1 MQLRSAGGSM
11 GWDLSKGLIDNHQLL
26 VNGDKYRTTSG
37 TITYNTG
44 ANATCTNT
52 LRGILGGTQA
62 ELTQ

>member
-1 MQLRSAGGSM
+1 MQLKSAGQQAM
-11 GWDLSKGLIDNHQLL
+11 WDLGQLSQQKTIA
-26 VNGDKYRTTSG
+26 VRNGNSG

-44 ANATCTNT
+44 ANTTCTNT

>member
-1 MQLRSAGGSM
+1 MQLRSAGAASGVWTTENGIANYQM
-11 GWDLSKGLIDNHQLL
+11 LAM
-26 VNGDKYRTTSG
+26 GDKYATDSA

-44 ANATCTNT
+44 ANTTCTNT